1 MNGPKDFDNVLNQLL
16 LEGTVNSSDLE
27 TIKERIVALMKN
39 VQLKQWFDSDFE
51 VLAEREVWYEDKIIK
66 PDRVMTK
73 GTEAIV
79 IDYKKEKASESQH
92 NQVRGYMKA
101 MRDLGYS
108 TVTGFL
114 VYVDTVEIEEVSL

>member
-1 MNGPKDFDNVLNQLL
+1 M
-16 LEGTVNSSDLE
+16 E
-27 TIKERIVALMKN
+27 N

-51 VLAEREVWYEDKIIK
+51 VLAERELWYEDKIIK
-66 PDRVMTK
+66 PDRVMCK

-79 IDYKKEKASESQH
+79 IDYKKEKASEAQH

-101 MRDLGYS
+101 MKDLGFS

-114 VYVDTVEIEEVSL
+114 VYVDTVEIEEVILWKSSISPLSTTLV